1 MNFTTDIKKEII
13 ATVKLQ
19 GGKESKS
26 MLSAFLKVCGTL
38 GIKEGVPTFFFV
50 SETESVADFMM
61 SVFLKLFKQDLIISR
76 AMMDNLRGRDKLIL
90 ECPLSISQTALSE
103 LKLLKRD
110 KRDFKEGISSTL
122 LKSDLAKI
130 AYIKGAF
137 LGSGS
142 CILPGGANTGYHL
155 EIVFPE
161 RKPAIEFCK
170 LLEEFE
176 LIAKLACRKDTFV
189 VYIKSKEMICDFL
202 AVIETDNALK
212 KLTAFIEKRD
222 EANRDNRTKNCF
234 AGNADKSAM
243 ASVKQ
248 VLAIEKL
255 KADANFNELNKDLQV
270 LAKARLLHPNKT
282 LQELAD
288 LLRISKSCLNH
299 RMRKL
304 MELAQRIKK

>member
-1 MNFTTDIKKEII
+1 
-13 ATVKLQ
+13 
-19 GGKESKS
+19 
-26 MLSAFLKVCGTL
+26 ML
-38 GIKEGVPTFFFV
+38 
-50 SETESVADFMM
+50 
-61 SVFLKLFKQDLIISR
+61 
-76 AMMDNLRGRDKLIL
+76 
-90 ECPLSISQTALSE
+90 
-103 LKLLKRD
+103 
-110 KRDFKEGISSTL
+110 
-122 LKSDLAKI
+122 
-130 AYIKGAF
+130 
-137 LGSGS
+137 
-142 CILPGGANTGYHL
+142 
-155 EIVFPE
+155 
-161 RKPAIEFCK
+161 
-170 LLEEFE
+170 
-176 LIAKLACRKDTFV
+176 AKLACRKDTFV

-202 AVIETDNALK
+202 AVIEVDNALK

-255 KADANFNELNKDLQV
+255 QADTNFNEVNKDLQA

-288 LLRISKSCLNH
+288 LLKISKSCLNH